1 MCSLFVPFEIPVDSA
16 SPGRRAKAESRK
28 DSCMETAI
36 LVALGL
42 ILGLA
47 IAGLAVFV
55 ARQRTPAEDPA
66 AAQRAAEQAAAAQLA
81 DQRVVELGARVQA
94 MGELLAQAQT
104 QLQSAVHERLDAVTQ
119 HLGTSMQNS
128 TRHTTENLQKLNER
142 LAVIDNAQR
151 NLTDLASQVTS
162 LQSVLTN
169 KQSRGAFGQ
178 ARMESIVQDGL
189 PKGAYEFQ
197 YTLSNRT
204 RPDCCVFMPDKRP
217 LIIDAKFPLEGVT
230 AFREAKS
237 DDEKRLAMQRLRQDV
252 TRHFSE
258 IAEKYLIPGETH
270 EMALMFVPSES
281 VYAEIYDNF
290 DDLVQKAYRARVVMV
305 SPALLMLAIQ
315 VVQQIQKDAR
325 MREAADQIR
334 DEVGHLMGDIGR
346 LGDRVRKLQQH
357 FNQSNEDV
365 RQALISIEKIES
377 RGERIRQVEV
387 GALEEAS
394 DDIGPIR
401 RLGAAE

>member
-1 MCSLFVPFEIPVDSA
+1 
-16 SPGRRAKAESRK
+16 
-28 DSCMETAI
+28 METAI

-42 ILGLA
+42 VVGLA

-55 ARQRTPAEDPA
+55 ARQRTPAEDRA

-81 DQRVVELGARVQA
+81 DQRIVELGGRVQA
-94 MGELLAQAQT
+94 MAELLAKAQT
-104 QLQSAVHERLDAVTQ
+104 QLQSSVHERLDAVTQ
-119 HLGTSMQNS
+119 HLGTSMQNA

-230 AFREAKS
+230 AFREARS
-237 DDEKRLAMQRLRQDV
+237 DDERRLATQRLRQDV

-258 IAEKYLIPGETH
+258 IADKYLIPGETH

-387 GALEEAS
+387 GELEQAS
-394 DDIGPIR
+394 DDIGPMR